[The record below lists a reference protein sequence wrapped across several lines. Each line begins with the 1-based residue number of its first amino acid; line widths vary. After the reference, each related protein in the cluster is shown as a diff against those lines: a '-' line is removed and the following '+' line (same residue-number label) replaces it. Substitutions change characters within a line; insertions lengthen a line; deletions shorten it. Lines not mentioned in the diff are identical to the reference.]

1 MPVPN
6 EAMKEEA
13 QRGLDWRDEF
23 GRGGTEVGIARARD
37 IVNGRDLSD
46 ETIGRMVSYFAR
58 HEVDKEAEGF
68 RPGEEGYPSNGRIA
82 WALWGGDAGKSW
94 AEREYAKIQND
105 RAAPDE
111 LKVGDF
117 VSWDSSG
124 GRARGQIE
132 HIMREGVLG
141 IPESSFSITAT
152 EDDPAALIRIWRDDE
167 PTETLVGH
175 KFSELRK
182 INDIQSSDARPYPN
196 EHAARLKDP
205 SQYDSFARKND
216 ELGDGIDAIYGI
228 KDGKTELQ
236 AIRFDKTKFSVAEA
250 KEWLKSH
257 QFEPIEFEEASE
269 RSQMENQERAMISVS
284 VFVDTEDQADV
295 IEAQNQVSDDSEEN
309 LVEVVSDDLR
319 KGAGRLTRADA
330 MEAVVED
337 DRRVRMAISSETP
350 VERSYGAEVLDHSEQ
365 SIDLSFLNSGRAPLL
380 LDHDPEKQIG
390 VIESVSLDGS
400 ARKLRATVRF
410 GKSALA
416 SEVYG
421 DVADNIRGNVSIGYS
436 ISKMQKD
443 KDGRTYRAVAWR
455 PMEASIVSIP
465 ADVTVGVG
473 RNLEEVISEAVV
485 EKPQITET
493 VVEEIRAVEPKIAT
507 PKETKMENSAQ
518 VAVDSRAFDAPV
530 QQDVGMN
537 KGEIKRFN
545 LMRAI
550 NALANPTD
558 RAAQRAAA
566 FEFECSEAAQRAF
579 GQSAQGILVPAEVL
593 RNWNKRDL
601 NTSDDAGLVG
611 QNFRPDA
618 FVDVLRNASSVM
630 QAGATMLT
638 GLQGNVKI
646 PKKSSAS
653 SGGWFAEGSAASES
667 EMGIT
672 SITMAPKTVGA
683 FTDVTRNLMMQGSP
697 DVESL
702 IRNDLAQALALAID
716 LGALA
721 GTGSNGQPTG
731 IRATS
736 GINTKDFAATNPTF
750 AEIVG
755 METEVATD
763 NALLGNLAYIMN
775 AAMAGALKTTTKDSG
790 SGQFVLQDGQING
803 YRAIV
808 SNQAAAGDAYF
819 GNFSDLL
826 IGMWGGLDILVDPY
840 TASTTGTVRIVAMQ
854 SVDVAVR
861 HAVSFCLGDADIA

>member
-1 MPVPN
+1 MPIPN

-37 IVNGRDLSD
+37 IVNGRNLSD
-46 ETIGRMVSYFAR
+46 DTIGRMVSYFAR

-68 RPGEEGYPSNGRIA
+68 RPGEDGYPSNGRIA
-82 WALWGGDAGKSW
+82 WALWGGDAGQSW
-94 AEREYAKIQND
+94 ANKEYDKIEDN
-105 RAAPDE
+105 R
-111 LKVGDF
+111 
-117 VSWDSSG
+117 S
-124 GRARGQIE
+124 
-132 HIMREGVLG
+132 H
-141 IPESSFSITAT
+141 IPE
-152 EDDPAALIRIWRDDE
+152 ELLE
-167 PTETLVGH
+167 
-175 KFSELRK
+175 SEK
-182 INDIQSSDARPYPN
+182 
-196 EHAARLKDP
+196 
-205 SQYDSFARKND
+205 
-216 ELGDGIDAIYGI
+216 
-228 KDGKTELQ
+228 
-236 AIRFDKTKFSVAEA
+236 
-250 KEWLKSH
+250 
-257 QFEPIEFEEASE
+257 SE
-269 RSQMENQERAMISVS
+269 RSEMENTITV
-284 VFVDTEDQADV
+284 TE
-295 IEAQNQVSDDSEEN
+295 VSDEVTEVIAEEN
-309 LVEVVSDDLR
+309 TEVVEEVR
-319 KGAGRLTRADA
+319 KEPQRLTRSDA

-337 DRRVRMAISSETP
+337 DRRVNMAISSETP
-350 VERSYGAEVLDHSEQ
+350 VERSYGSEVLDHSAE

-436 ISKMQKD
+436 IAKMQKD

-473 RNLEEVISEAVV
+473 RSLDEVISEAVV
-485 EKPQITET
+485 EEPQITET
-493 VVEEIRAVEPKIAT
+493 VIEETRESETKIEI
-507 PKETKMENSAQ
+507 KETKMENSVN
-518 VAVDSRAFDAPV
+518 VAVESRAFDAPV
-530 QQDVGMN
+530 QQDVGMS

-611 QNFRPDA
+611 QQFRPDA

-646 PKKSSAS
+646 PKKSAAS
-653 SGGWFAEGSAASES
+653 SGGWFAESSAASES
-667 EMGIT
+667 EMTIT

-721 GTGSNGQPTG
+721 GTGQNGQPTG

-755 METEVATD
+755 METEVAAD

-775 AAMAGALKTTTKDSG
+775 ASMAGALKTTTKDSG

-808 SNQAAAGDAYF
+808 SNQVAAGDAYF
-819 GNFSDLL
+819 GNFADLL

>member
-23 GRGGTEVGIARARD
+23 GRGGTEVGVARARD
-37 IVNGRDLSD
+37 IVNGRNLSD
-46 ETIGRMVSYFAR
+46 DTIGRMVSYFAR

-68 RPGEEGYPSNGRIA
+68 RPGEDGYPSNGRIA
-82 WALWGGDAGKSW
+82 WALWGGDAGKAW
-94 AEREYAKIQND
+94 ADREYAKIQND
-105 RAAPDE
+105 R
-111 LKVGDF
+111 
-117 VSWDSSG
+117 
-124 GRARGQIE
+124 
-132 HIMREGVLG
+132 
-141 IPESSFSITAT
+141 
-152 EDDPAALIRIWRDDE
+152 
-167 PTETLVGH
+167 
-175 KFSELRK
+175 SE
-182 INDIQSSDARPYPN
+182 ARPYPN

-228 KDGKTELQ
+228 KGGESELQ
-236 AIRFDKTKFSVAEA
+236 AIRFDKTKYSVAEA

-269 RSQMENQERAMISVS
+269 RSEMENQERAMISVS

-295 IEAQNQVSDDSEEN
+295 IEAQNEVSDDSEEN
-309 LVEVVSDDLR
+309 VVEVVSEDLR

-365 SIDLSFLNSGRAPLL
+365 AIDLSFLNSGRAPLL

-436 ISKMQKD
+436 ITKMQKD

-485 EKPQITET
+485 EEPQITET
-493 VVEEIRAVEPKIAT
+493 VTEETRAAETEVAI
-507 PKETKMENSAQ
+507 PKETKMENSVN
-518 VAVDSRAFDAPV
+518 VAVESRAFDAPV
-530 QQDVGMN
+530 QQDVGMT

-579 GQSAQGILVPAEVL
+579 GQSAQGILVPADVL
-593 RNWNKRDL
+593 RNWSKRDL

-611 QNFRPDA
+611 QQFRPDA

-653 SGGWFAEGSAASES
+653 SGGWFAEGSAAAES

-672 SITMAPKTVGA
+672 AITMAPKTVGA

-697 DVESL
+697 DVETL
-702 IRNDLAQALALAID
+702 IRSDLAESLARSID

-721 GTGSNGQPTG
+721 GTGQNGQPTG

-736 GINTKDFAATNPTF
+736 GINTRDFAATNPTF

-755 METEVATD
+755 METEVAVD
-763 NALLGNLAYIMN
+763 NALLGNLAYIIN
-775 AAMAGALKTTTKDSG
+775 ASMAGALKTTTKDSG

-808 SNQAAAGDAYF
+808 SNQVAAGDAYF

-840 TASTTGTVRIVAMQ
+840 TASTAGTVRIVAMQ